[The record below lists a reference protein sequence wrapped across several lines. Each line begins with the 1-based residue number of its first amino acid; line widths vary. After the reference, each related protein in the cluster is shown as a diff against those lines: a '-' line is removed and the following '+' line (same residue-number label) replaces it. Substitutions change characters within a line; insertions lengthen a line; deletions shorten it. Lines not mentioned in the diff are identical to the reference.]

1 MFIKLNKKRLLP
13 FRIHN
18 AARYW
23 GKTMQEVDGKKTSV
37 NLEIDILAP
46 DVKKEK
52 FIFGECKFTNEAFDM
67 QQLKKLQS
75 KVFVEGESYFYL
87 FSLSG
92 FTEAVKEYA
101 ANAGNVVLV
110 SAKDLLYVGD

>member
-1 MFIKLNKKRLLP
+1 M
-13 FRIHN
+13 
-18 AARYW
+18 
-23 GKTMQEVDGKKTSV
+23 
-37 NLEIDILAP
+37 
-46 DVKKEK
+46 
-52 FIFGECKFTNEAFDM
+52 
-67 QQLKKLQS
+67 
-75 KVFVEGESYFYL
+75 FVEGESYFYL